1 MNRFALVLIAACA
14 LSACASKPKS
24 PDWAMNEQGA
34 VERATDAYLSGKV
47 QIAAVE
53 WERARDEVRRTARP
67 DLLARLELVRCAAQV
82 AALETTAC
90 EAYEPLAA
98 SAAAPE
104 RAYARYLR
112 GALLSGDLALLPPQH
127 QAVAAAADAGPQAA
141 AAALAGM
148 ADPLA
153 RLVAAGALAARG
165 PVAMAVVQQAV
176 DTASAQGWSRPL
188 MAWLLNQRRL
198 AQEQGDAALAAQA
211 QQRLQLLAPR

>member
-1 MNRFALVLIAACA
+1 MNRFTLVLIAACA

-47 QIAAVE
+47 QVAAVE
-53 WERARDEVRRTARP
+53 WERARQEVRRTARP

-104 RAYARYLR
+104 QAYARYLR
-112 GALLSGDLALLPPQH
+112 GALQSGDLALLPQQH
-127 QAVAAAADAGPQAA
+127 QAVAGAAPQAA
-141 AAALAGM
+141 AAALAAM

>member
-1 MNRFALVLIAACA
+1 MNRIASLLIAVCTLA
-14 LSACASKPKS
+14 ACASKPKT
-24 PDWAMNEQGA
+24 PDWALNEQSA
-34 VERATDAYLSGKV
+34 AERATDAYLSGKSQV
-47 QIAAVE
+47 AKVE
-53 WERARDEVRRTARP
+53 WDRARQEVRRTARP

-90 EAYEPLAA
+90 DAYEPLAA

-112 GALLSGDLALLPPQH
+112 GAWQPGDVAMLPRQH
-127 QAVAAAADAGPQAA
+127 QAVATAAGAGPQAA
-141 AAALAGM
+141 APALAAM

-165 PVAMAVVQQAV
+165 PVSMAVVQQAV

-188 MAWLLNQRRL
+188 MAWLINQQRL
-198 AQEQGDAALAAQA
+198 AQEQGDTALAADA
-211 QQRLQLLAPR
+211 QRRLQLLAHP